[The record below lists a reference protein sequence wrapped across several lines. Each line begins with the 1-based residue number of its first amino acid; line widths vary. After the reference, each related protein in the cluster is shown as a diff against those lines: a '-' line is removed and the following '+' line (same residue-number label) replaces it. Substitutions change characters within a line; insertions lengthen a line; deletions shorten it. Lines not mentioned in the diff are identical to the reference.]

1 MIMTFVIGLWGRQ
14 ACRGLG
20 YPVLVEAKGTA
31 MINAFD
37 NIQNIQKLGQTN
49 MTSAMTLWGAWN
61 QNWQAI
67 AAEMGEYSKRSLED
81 GAATMQK
88 LMGAKSVEQAMEIQ
102 SIYAKRS
109 AEQYFQEVNK
119 IGSMYASLAK
129 DAIKPVERM
138 MQQGNGR

>member
-1 MIMTFVIGLWGRQ
+1 
-14 ACRGLG
+14 
-20 YPVLVEAKGTA
+20 